1 MSAAKST
8 APRAK
13 TAKPK
18 SAAPVQLKKRAT
30 EAAREPL
37 FSIDDVEYTMPKVV
51 PLGDSLALAR
61 VLRVQPDEDSK
72 GIELVRHLCG
82 QQALAA
88 LLADSTMTRTEW
100 GAIVAILT
108 EKVFGKLEAP
118 EDDEGN

>member
-1 MSAAKST
+1 MSARTTTSRPKA
-8 APRAK
+8 AK
-13 TAKPK
+13 TQ
-18 SAAPVQLKKRAT
+18 STAPVQLKKRT
-30 EAAREPL
+30 KEAAREPL
-37 FSIDDVEYTMPKVV
+37 FSVDDVEYTMPKVV

-72 GIELVRHLCG
+72 GIELVRYLCG
-82 QQALAA
+82 QEALTA

-108 EKVFGKLEAP
+108 EKAFGPAEAQ